1 MRKLFVILTMLAAL
15 LLASV
20 TAFAAPS
27 LVDNAKL
34 LNSAQKREVLAEL
47 EKQEQTHHVR
57 MAVVTMGT
65 IGTIEPG
72 VFANK
77 LLDTTYNDGEKG
89 NMVLV
94 HVLDKR
100 QWYIAT
106 DAKMKEVVVG
116 NEGTEYMSKPMV
128 AKLKEKDNAGAYIV
142 YAQKGGELLAY
153 YEKEGEGWNPNAGF
167 SWMALAAAMLVS
179 GGVVF
184 LVRNM
189 LVASMSNVRAQV
201 AANAYLDQSSFQLA
215 VSDDNYLYTN
225 VSSVPKAK
233 KNSSSSDGSAS
244 DGNSDEKHGGGG
256 GGY

>member
-1 MRKLFVILTMLAAL
+1 MKKLFVILTMLAAL

-20 TAFAAPS
+20 SAFAAPS
-27 LVDNAKL
+27 LVDNGKL
-34 LNSAQKREVLAEL
+34 LNAAQRRQVLAEL
-47 EKQEQTHHVR
+47 EKQEQAHNVR

-72 VFANK
+72 VYANK
-77 LLDTTYNDGEKG
+77 LLDTTYNDGANG
-89 NMVLV
+89 NMVLL

-106 DAKMKEVVVG
+106 DTKMKEVVVG

-128 AKLKEKDNAGAYIV
+128 AKLKENDNAGAYVV

-153 YEKEGEGWNPNAGF
+153 YDKEGEGWNPKAGF
-167 SWMALAAAMLVS
+167 NWMALAAAMVVS
-179 GGVVF
+179 GGIVF
-184 LVRNM
+184 VLRGS
-189 LVASMSNVRAQV
+189 LLASMSNVRAQV

-215 VSDDNYLYTN
+215 VNNDNFLYTN
-225 VSSVPKAK
+225 VSAVPKAK
-233 KNSSSSDGSAS
+233 SKSASSDGSTNDS
-244 DGNSDEKHGGGG
+244 HSDEKHGGGG

>member
-34 LNSAQKREVLAEL
+34 LNAAQKRQVMAEL
-47 EKQEQTHHVR
+47 EKQEQAHKVR
-57 MAVVTMGT
+57 IAVVTMGT
-65 IGTIEPG
+65 IGTVEPG

-77 LLDTTYNDGEKG
+77 LLDTTYNDGAKG

-106 DAKMKEVVVG
+106 DKKMKDVVVG

-128 AKLKEKDNAGAYIV
+128 AKLKDNDNAGAYIV

-167 SWMALAAAMLVS
+167 SWMALVAAMLLS

-184 LVRNM
+184 LVRHM
-189 LVASMSNVRAQV
+189 LVASMSNVRAEV
-201 AANAYLDQSSFQLA
+201 AANAYLDQGSFQLA
-215 VSDDNYLYTN
+215 VNSDNFLYTN
-225 VSSVPKAK
+225 VSTVPKSK
-233 KNSSSSDGSAS
+233 KSSSDGSANDS
-244 DGNSDEKHGGGG
+244 NSDDKHGGGG

>member
-1 MRKLFVILTMLAAL
+1 MRRLFVILTMLAAL

-20 TAFAAPS
+20 TACAAPS
-27 LVDNAKL
+27 LVDNAKV
-34 LNSAQKREVLAEL
+34 LNAAQKRQVLAEL
-47 EKQEQTHHVR
+47 QKQEQAHKVR

-65 IGTIEPG
+65 IGTVEPG

-77 LLDTTYNDGEKG
+77 LIDTTYNDGEQG

-106 DAKMKEVVVG
+106 DKKMKEVVIG
-116 NEGTEYMSKPMV
+116 NEGTEFMSKPMV
-128 AKLKEKDNAGAYIV
+128 AKLKENDNAGAYIV

-153 YEKEGEGWNPNAGF
+153 YEKEGAGWNPNAGF
-167 SWMALAAAMLVS
+167 SWLALAAAMLVS

-184 LVRNM
+184 MVRHM

-201 AANAYLDQSSFQLA
+201 AANAYLDQSSFKLA
-215 VSDDNYLYTN
+215 VNSDNFLYTN
-225 VSSVPKAK
+225 VSAVPKAK
-233 KNSSSSDGSAS
+233 ASSSSAS
-244 DGNSDEKHGGGG
+244 ESHSDDKHGGAG

>member
-1 MRKLFVILTMLAAL
+1 MRKLFVILTMLVAL

-34 LNSAQKREVLAEL
+34 LNSAQKRQVLAEL
-47 EKQEQTHHVR
+47 EKQEQAHKVR
-57 MAVVTMGT
+57 IAVVTMGT
-65 IGTIEPG
+65 VGTVEPG

-106 DAKMKEVVVG
+106 DKKMKEVVIG
-116 NEGTEYMSKPMV
+116 NAGTEFMSKPMV
-128 AKLKEKDNAGAYIV
+128 AKLKDNDNAGAYIV

-167 SWMALAAAMLVS
+167 SWLALVAAMLVS

-184 LVRNM
+184 LVRHM
-189 LVASMSNVRAQV
+189 LVASMSNVRAEV
-201 AANAYLDQSSFQLA
+201 AANAYLDQSSFNLA
-215 VSDDNYLYTN
+215 VNSDNFLYTN
-225 VSSVPKAK
+225 VSTVPKAK
-233 KNSSSSDGSAS
+233 KSSSDGSANDS
-244 DGNSDEKHGGGG
+244 NSDDKHGGAG

>member
-15 LLASV
+15 LVASV

-34 LNSAQKREVLAEL
+34 LNSAQKRQVMAEL
-47 EKQEQTHHVR
+47 EKQEQAHKVR
-57 MAVVTMGT
+57 IAVVTMGT
-65 IGTIEPG
+65 IGTVEPG

-106 DAKMKEVVVG
+106 DKKMKDVVVG

-128 AKLKEKDNAGAYIV
+128 AKLKDNDNAGAYIV

-184 LVRNM
+184 LVRHM
-189 LVASMSNVRAQV
+189 LVASMSNVRAEV

-215 VSDDNYLYTN
+215 VNSDNFLYTN
-225 VSSVPKAK
+225 VSTVPKAK
-233 KNSSSSDGSAS
+233 KSSSDGSANDS
-244 DGNSDEKHGGGG
+244 NSDDKHGGGG

>member
-15 LLASV
+15 LVASV

-34 LNSAQKREVLAEL
+34 LNSAQRRQVMAEL
-47 EKQEQTHHVR
+47 EKQEQAHKVR
-57 MAVVTMGT
+57 IAVVTMGT
-65 IGTIEPG
+65 IGTVEPG
-72 VFANK
+72 AFANK
-77 LLDTTYNDGEKG
+77 LLDTTYNDGVKG

-106 DAKMKEVVVG
+106 DKKMKDVVVG

-128 AKLKEKDNAGAYIV
+128 AKLKDNDNAGAYIV

-167 SWMALAAAMLVS
+167 SWMALVAAMLVS

-184 LVRNM
+184 LVRHM
-189 LVASMSNVRAQV
+189 LVASMSNVRAEV
-201 AANAYLDQSSFQLA
+201 AANAYLDQGSFQLA
-215 VSDDNYLYTN
+215 VNSDNFLYTN
-225 VSSVPKAK
+225 VSTVPKSK
-233 KNSSSSDGSAS
+233 KSSSDGSANDS
-244 DGNSDEKHGGGG
+244 NSDDKHGGGG